1 MSTDAV
7 LAGAA
12 RRLRAQGQRQ
22 RWHGDPVGFARECV
36 EWPQGSELTPYQAEA
51 LRGLVNKGRL
61 AARSPHGSGKTATAA
76 LAMLWFAITREATGT
91 DWKIVST
98 AGSWRQLE
106 RYLWPEV
113 HLWLKRVRWD
123 VLGLASWRPGR
134 ELFDLGLKLPHGQ
147 AFAGASDNPSLLEGA
162 HADSILLVL
171 DEAKSIPAGVFD
183 AVEGALA
190 GTGEAFAL
198 AFSTPGEPSGRF
210 FEICSQKAGLSDWH
224 PIHVTLEAAIAAG
237 RISQEWAAQRA
248 IQWGATSAVYLN
260 RVRGEFASGDEDSVI
275 PLGWVEDAFDRWRA
289 WKASGAEAEGEVVIG
304 VDVARFG
311 TDQTA
316 IVTRQGNVM
325 TDLERHSLEDT
336 MTTCGRVAA
345 KLARPASKA
354 VVDVI
359 GVGGGVVDRLREQ
372 KLSVEAFNASEAS
385 SGSDRSG
392 ELGFLNM
399 RSDAWWGLRDQLDPT
414 YGPTICLLPDD
425 QLLGDLCAPK
435 WTITSAGKI
444 QIESKEA
451 IRKRLG
457 RSTDA
462 GDAVVQAFAPQRSS
476 ALEFLRQLEEQRA
489 QRQVAPALAPAG
501 LSFAGLPYSELPMS
515 REQEQL
521 LRLRGVEFVE
531 RPR

>member
-1 MSTDAV
+1 MSTDS
-7 LAGAA
+7 LLSGAG
-12 RRLRAQGQRQ
+12 RRLRAQEQRQ
-22 RWHGDPVGFARECV
+22 RWHADPVGFARECID
-36 EWPQGSELTPYQAEA
+36 WPEGSELTTYQAEA
-51 LRGLVNKGRL
+51 LASLVSKGRV

-76 LAMLWFAITREATGT
+76 LAMLWFAVTREAAGT

-106 RYLWPEV
+106 RYLWPEI
-113 HLWLKRVRWD
+113 HLWAKRIRWN
-123 VLGLASWRPGR
+123 VLGLAPWRDGR
-134 ELFDLGLKLPHGQ
+134 DLFDLGLKLAHGQ
-147 AFAGASDNPSLLEGA
+147 AFAGASDNPQLLEGA

-275 PLGWVEDAFDRWRA
+275 PLAWVEEAFDRWRA
-289 WKASGAEAEGEVVIG
+289 WKASGVEAQGEIVIG

-325 TDLERHSLEDT
+325 TALERHALEDT

-345 KLARPASKA
+345 KLTRPGSKA

-372 KLSVEAFNASEAS
+372 KLNVEAFNASEAS
-385 SGSDRSG
+385 SGHDRSG
-392 ELGFLNM
+392 ELGFLNC

-414 YGPTICLLPDD
+414 YGPTIALMPDD
-425 QLLGDLCAPK
+425 QLIGDLCAPK
-435 WTITSAGKI
+435 WTINSSGRI
-444 QIESKEA
+444 VIESKDL

-476 ALEFLRQLEEQRA
+476 ALTYLHQLEAQQA
-489 QRQVAPALAPAG
+489 QRPGAPTVPQVGLNAG
-501 LSFAGLPYSELPMS
+501 LGLSQQPMTVDQA
-515 REQEQL
+515 RM
-521 LRLRGVEFVE
+521 LRLRGIEF
-531 RPR
+531 RSP